1 MALFAGLF
9 VAICLIVLIDI
20 LKTPIKSK
28 SDIEAA
34 ADLPVIGTIPNR
46 DRGERLLANIR
57 FICDEPPSTIAV
69 VPVGLTGSTLTCAE
83 LTSALEHSKVSVSR
97 VQGNAHAEGFNHVS
111 LPGIVTIIEC
121 APLSEGV
128 GAVYIAKEADI
139 TILCA
144 TEWRDSRKALAAIVE
159 EFRFAKI
166 KLGGVVFLTS
176 RYHYQI
182 EHPQAKLVR
191 VVSGKVFD
199 VAVDLRKGSP
209 TYGKWEG
216 VVLSA
221 ENKRQFF
228 IPRGFTHGFLVL
240 SDTAEF
246 CYKCD
251 DVYHPNDEGDL
262 MWNDPAIGIEW
273 PALEGDAEFNP
284 NKVILSE
291 KDKLHPSIPEI

>member
-46 DRGERLLANIR
+46 ARGERLLANIR

-176 RYHYQI
+176 RY
-182 EHPQAKLVR
+182 P
-191 VVSGKVFD
+191 
-199 VAVDLRKGSP
+199 
-209 TYGKWEG
+209 
-216 VVLSA
+216 
-221 ENKRQFF
+221 
-228 IPRGFTHGFLVL
+228 
-240 SDTAEF
+240 
-246 CYKCD
+246 
-251 DVYHPNDEGDL
+251 
-262 MWNDPAIGIEW
+262 
-273 PALEGDAEFNP
+273 
-284 NKVILSE
+284 E
-291 KDKLHPSIPEI
+291 KSLF